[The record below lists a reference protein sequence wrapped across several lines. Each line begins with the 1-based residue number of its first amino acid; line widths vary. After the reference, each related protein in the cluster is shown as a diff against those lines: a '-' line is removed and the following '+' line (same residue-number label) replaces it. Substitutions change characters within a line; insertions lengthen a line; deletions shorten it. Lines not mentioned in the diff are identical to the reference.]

1 MNPDIPIKEE
11 CPGGSSG
18 GDQLA
23 ELPRPMEGLHEV
35 GPPPFLTKTF
45 EMVDDFRTG
54 QIVSWSNGG
63 YSFVVWDPHAFASNI
78 LPTYFKH
85 HNFSSFVRQLNT
97 YGFKKIDS
105 EKWQF
110 ANEFFIKDQ
119 KHLLKNIRRRRKTP
133 SNAPYSHQQQST
145 PNNPC
150 VEIGTFGQD
159 IEIDRLKRD
168 KQVLTMELVKL
179 RQQQQETRVHLHRM
193 ELNLRKTELKQQQ
206 MMRFLAKAARNPDFV
221 RQLIQMKERKKE
233 IEEDIGNRKRQR
245 PIEYGESSSS
255 RSENLPSRVKL
266 EPMHG
271 FQVSEL
277 EALALE
283 MQGFGRAKPENEEK
297 SEGLEELGDCYD
309 KELDEG
315 FWEELLSEGFGEFEG
330 GDDDDDDDD
339 DDNDGDE
346 EDVKVLADRFEYL
359 GSSPN
364 K

>member
-1 MNPDIPIKEE
+1 MNPGFLIKEE
-11 CPGGSSG
+11 CSSDS
-18 GDQLA
+18 DQLA
-23 ELPRPMEGLHEV
+23 APPRPMEGLNEV
-35 GPPPFLTKTF
+35 GPPPFLSKTF

-63 YSFVVWDPHAFASNI
+63 NSFVVWDLHAFASNI

-105 EKWQF
+105 EKWEF
-110 ANEFFIKDQ
+110 ANEYFIKDQ
-119 KHLLKNIRRRRKTP
+119 KHLLKNIRRRRKNP
-133 SNAPYSHQQQST
+133 SNAPFSHQQST
-145 PNNPC
+145 TNNPC

-168 KQVLTMELVKL
+168 KEVLTMELVKL
-179 RQQQQETRVHLHRM
+179 RQQQQETRSHLHRV

-221 RQLIQMKERKKE
+221 CQLIQMKARNKE
-233 IEEDIGNRKRQR
+233 IEEDIGKKRQR

-255 RSENLPSRVKL
+255 RSGNYPSKIKI
-266 EPMHG
+266 EPLHG

-283 MQGFGRAKPENEEK
+283 MQGLGRAKRENEEK
-297 SEGLEELGDCYD
+297 SEGLEELGNCCD

-315 FWEELLSEGFGEFEG
+315 FWEELLSEGFGEG
-330 GDDDDDDDD
+330 GDDG
-339 DDNDGDE
+339 DNDGDE
-346 EDVKVLADRFEYL
+346 EDVKVLADRFGYL